1 METLI
6 VKTKSKKTAE
16 KIIKILNIM
25 DAQASY
31 LDDYEDYTLGQM
43 MNEGMETKTLTEAE
57 KELFLNSLGK

>member
-6 VKTKSKKTAE
+6 VKTKSKKSAE

-25 DAQASY
+25 DAQANY
-31 LDDYEDYTLGQM
+31 LDDYEDYVLGQM